1 MQFTLLVPDL
11 LPTQPASGTL
21 NLYQDVHLPNLEWL
35 LARGDIQAGT
45 GSSLEACLLRRFGLD
60 GTQPVA
66 SFSLLADGGTPAGSY
81 WLRADPVHLQAQR
94 DQLVLVDGSLL
105 SITAAEASALGATL
119 NQHFAQDN
127 LLFTLAHPTRWY
139 IALDATPELVT
150 QPLPAVAGKGINHCL
165 PSGAEGLRWNQ
176 IATEIQMLLH
186 GHPVNL
192 ARETQGQAPI
202 NSVWFWGGGVYPS
215 LTATPPVAEKIW
227 ANDALARGLALA
239 LKQTPQMLPANFD
252 AFIAQAPT
260 PDAHCVLWDDL
271 RQAAWYGDHEAWRAG
286 LTRLEADWIQP
297 LRDALRRG
305 VVSEVTLHAISEQGC
320 LTVKTTRSA
329 RWRFWRRTKT
339 LQHYSKFI

>member
-11 LPTQPASGTL
+11 LPVQPANSAL
-21 NLYQDVHLPNLEWL
+21 NLYQDVHLPHLEWL
-35 LARGDIQAGT
+35 LARGDIRADT
-45 GSSLEACLLRRFGLD
+45 GLNLEAYLLQRFGLD
-60 GTQPVA
+60 GTLPVA
-66 SFSLLADGGTPAGSY
+66 SFSLLADGGTPAGEY

-94 DQLVLVDGSLL
+94 DQLVLVDGSML
-105 SITAAEASALGATL
+105 SITAAEASALGTTL

-127 LLFTLAHPTRWY
+127 LHFVLAHPARWY
-139 IALDATPELVT
+139 IALNIAPELVT
-150 QPLPAVAGKGINHCL
+150 QPLPAVAGKSINNFL

-215 LTATPPVAEKIW
+215 LAAAPAIAEKIW
-227 ANDALARGLALA
+227 ANDALPRGLALA
-239 LKQTPQMLPANFD
+239 LGQTPQMLPANFD

-260 PDAHCVLWDDL
+260 PGAHCVLWDNL

-286 LTRLEADWIQP
+286 LARLESDWIKP
-297 LRDALRRG
+297 LCDALLRG
-305 VVSEVTLHAISEQGC
+305 VVSKVSLHAISERSC
-320 LTVKTTRSA
+320 LTVEAKQSA
-329 RWRFWRRTKT
+329 RWRFWRRAKT
-339 LQHYSKFI
+339 LQHYSKTI